1 MSIAVFL
8 KFFGNDLAIAVSG
21 VKKKGMTENQP
32 SLNTNE
38 KINRRSLFKGLTAGA
53 LASSLPVT
61 SSHAAGQ
68 EVLKRGVTKG
78 RINQSVV
85 SWCFAN
91 HWSVEETC
99 RQAKRLGC
107 KSIELINSKSWP
119 ILKKFDLTCAISG
132 IPVEGKPFIKGF
144 NNPAYHPMLTQATK
158 TAVDESAD
166 FGCPNVIA
174 FTGYEENFSPEDGAE
189 NCVEGFKKIAGY
201 AEKKGVTICLEMLNT
216 RDDSDPNKGHP
227 GYQGDHIDYCLDI
240 VKRVGSPRVKL
251 LFDIYHVQ
259 IMDGDVIRR
268 IGECGDYIGHIHTAG
283 NPGRGEL
290 DNNQE
295 INYPPIMQAL
305 LDIGYKGFVGQEFIP
320 TRDPVEGLAEA
331 VELCDI

>member
-1 MSIAVFL
+1 
-8 KFFGNDLAIAVSG
+8 
-21 VKKKGMTENQP
+21 MTQKN
-32 SLNTNE
+32 SSFNSTD

-53 LASSLPVT
+53 VATTLPHP
-61 SSHAAGQ
+61 SIHAAGQ
-68 EVLKRGVTKG
+68 NALSRGVKNG

-85 SWCFAN
+85 SWCFAD

-107 KSIELINSKSWP
+107 KSVELINSKSWP
-119 ILKKFDLTCAISG
+119 VLKKYGLTCAISG
-132 IPVEGKPFIKGF
+132 IPVEGKPFIKGY
-144 NNPAYHPMLTQATK
+144 NNTEYHSWLIEATK
-158 TAVDESAD
+158 TAIDESAD

-174 FTGYEENFSPEDGAE
+174 FTGYKENFSSEDGAK
-189 NCVEGFKKIAGY
+189 NCVEGFKKVAGY
-201 AEKKGVTICLEMLNT
+201 AESKGVNICLEMLNT
-216 RDDSDPNKGHP
+216 RDGSDPNKGHP

-240 VKRVGSPRVKL
+240 VKKVGSPRVKL

-268 IGECGDYIGHIHTAG
+268 IGECGEYIGHIHTAG

-320 TRDPVEGLAEA
+320 TRDPAEGLAEA